1 MKVSICVLWIVDERQ
16 ISSGHLNSPAVYHSV
31 PQRAIVTISRLEV
44 LSLFRFDFIAFART
58 CRFRCGRVWLSR
70 IGIRSLYNSAITHNG
85 ILLVLRLRTEQW
97 ATPCWKSRGQLTSAF
112 ENPSGC

>member
-1 MKVSICVLWIVDERQ
+1 MKVSICILWIVVERQ
-16 ISSGHLNSPAVYHSV
+16 ISLGHLNSPAVYHSV

-97 ATPCWKSRGQLTSAF
+97 ATPCWKSRGLLTSAF